1 MKLCPHCGTE
11 LRDNARFCTAC
22 MTPLNE
28 KRVIPHTRYV
38 SLRWLPIA
46 AAVLALVVAVQWL
59 PQALRLP
66 VQSDS
71 SISNGAAISTSASTS
86 PTGDDNP
93 TVPEVTGSTAD
104 APGTTLGGRPGNIH
118 IYQPG
123 ADGDTTT
130 EPYDWDVGKGTT
142 HNIGTTSRT
151 TSKKDTSTT
160 TTSKTTTT
168 TTTTKKTPT
177 TTTTTRPYW
186 LDATPAAFTEDG
198 LPIEEVRWT
207 YEPITST
214 SLWFSRCD
222 SVDYPNIVEVAT
234 SRNATPSGVPLNR
247 CIRVTG
253 CSDITSNGIYR
264 VPAMIDGKVVA
275 AVDFGDTFADKVEA
289 LAVKRIY
296 LPPDAIALYGGIEN
310 CTNLEG
316 LYITGKDFWFKPDTL
331 PDCGY
336 YYWGGVKTYNLEI
349 FTAQGF
355 TPIYVASFSM
365 GLDHVVYYAFQGKVY
380 DAQKNSLTAAQC
392 QTLYG
397 GGGT

>member
-71 SISNGAAISTSASTS
+71 SISNGTAISTSASTS

-123 ADGDTTT
+123 ADGDVTTD
-130 EPYDWDVGKGTT
+130 PYDWDVGKGTT
-142 HNIGTTSRT
+142 YNTGTTSRT
-151 TSKKDTSTT
+151 TTKKPSTT
-160 TTSKTTTT
+160 TTTKKSSTTTT
-168 TTTTKKTPT
+168 TTTTS

-186 LDATPAAFTEDG
+186 YDATPASVTEDD
-198 LPIEEVRWT
+198 LPIEELEWT
-207 YEPITST
+207 YKPITST
-214 SLWFSRCD
+214 KWTFSQYRYEYRD
-222 SVDYPNIVEVAT
+222 SHYGYTTRTAT
-234 SRNATPSGVPLNR
+234 ASGVPLNQ
-247 CIRVTG
+247 CITVTG
-253 CSDITSNGIYR
+253 FKSPASNGIYR

-275 AVDFGDTFADKVEA
+275 AVDLTNSFTDTAVA
-289 LAVKRIY
+289 LTVKRIY
-296 LPPDAIALYGGIEN
+296 FPPDMLHFYGGTDT
-310 CTNLEG
+310 CTNLER
-316 LYITGKDFWFKPDTL
+316 LYFTSPEAYFAPSCIPEQPTRQ
-331 PDCGY
+331 
-336 YYWGGVKTYNLEI
+336 WGGVTYYFL
-349 FTAQGF
+349 T
-355 TPIYVASFSM
+355 IYRPWSDFKALRVGDLYSNVF
-365 GLDHVVYYAFQGKVY
+365 LYACKGNTY
-380 DAQKNSLTAAQC
+380 DAEAGIIKSDEC
-392 QTLYG
+392 EKLYG